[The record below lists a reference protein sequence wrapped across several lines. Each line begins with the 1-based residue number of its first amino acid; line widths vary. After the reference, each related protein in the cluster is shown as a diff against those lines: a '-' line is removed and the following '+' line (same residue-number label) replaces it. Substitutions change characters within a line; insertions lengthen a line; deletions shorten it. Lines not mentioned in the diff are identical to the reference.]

1 MKTNNVMTP
10 RRKQIRYIT
19 ESEIIDVI
27 YRAQKEA
34 GRCLVGAIENDR
46 IADAHYRSIPDVKSK
61 LAKATLKR
69 AQDDLRRKHHDAGK
83 AAEHAREQAKKLS
96 RRRHTLEDAT
106 IPRLGVALA
115 EMRTMIMQ
123 PITTDP
129 GVVLH

>member
-1 MKTNNVMTP
+1 MTP

-19 ESEIIDVI
+19 ESKIIDAI
-27 YRAQKEA
+27 DRAQKEA
-34 GRCLVGAIENDR
+34 GRCLAGAIENDQ
-46 IADAHYRSIPDVKSK
+46 IADTNYKSIPQLRAK
-61 LAKATLKR
+61 LAKAKLEREKN
-69 AQDDLRRKHHDAGK
+69 DLRRAIHDAGK

-115 EMRTMIMQ
+115 EMRTIIMQ